1 MPEEQIDTTPAAQ
14 SEALTDEDVYEALE
28 EVIDPELGLD
38 FVSLGLVY
46 DVNIE
51 GEEVYVTFTLTTPAC
66 PIGPQVSEQMKE
78 FVGDLPGVTAVHP
91 KMVFD
96 PAWSPELMTDDAKFA
111 LGF

>member
-1 MPEEQIDTTPAAQ
+1 MPTEEQVQSPAEEQ
-14 SEALTDEDVYEALE
+14 VYEALE

-46 DVNIE
+46 DVEIE
-51 GEEVYVTFTLTTPAC
+51 GSEVFITFTLTTPAC

-78 FVGDLPGVTAVHP
+78 FVLELDGVEKVHP
-91 KMVFD
+91 KMIFD
-96 PAWSPELMTDDAKFA
+96 PPWSPEMMSEDAKFA